1 MILKTQLKL
10 KNKKQIIDTVYKME
24 SQLTKH
30 ESVVKGKSSYYQCQI
45 YEKYE
50 DVFIPIVEQ
59 FKKMAGEGF
68 NVFEFWVQIYKTGGY
83 VLKHNHLPSFPE
95 LKDVPMRAGVY
106 YLQKPKNGGNIN
118 IDNLWYDVKEDDM
131 IMFGNH
137 LDHYTEPNKS
147 KKDRIICSI
156 NLAKGYI
163 KKWNK
168 KLERPEFFKV

>member
-83 VLKHNHLPSFPE
+83 VLKHNHL
-95 LKDVPMRAGVY
+95 L
-106 YLQKPKNGGNIN
+106 
-118 IDNLWYDVKEDDM
+118 ID
-131 IMFGNH
+131 
-137 LDHYTEPNKS
+137 
-147 KKDRIICSI
+147 
-156 NLAKGYI
+156 
-163 KKWNK
+163 
-168 KLERPEFFKV
+168 